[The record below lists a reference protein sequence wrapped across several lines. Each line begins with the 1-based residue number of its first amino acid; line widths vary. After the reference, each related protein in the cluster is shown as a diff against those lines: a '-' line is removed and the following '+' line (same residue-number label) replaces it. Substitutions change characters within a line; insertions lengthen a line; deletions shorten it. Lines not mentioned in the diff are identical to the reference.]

1 MTTTD
6 KTRQKLVDSMRKTK
20 AGAGSESADSSK
32 PASSAGSR
40 AKPRKTGSK
49 SKSKTSTPPARPD
62 GGDPYQVGRRV
73 WPD

>member
-1 MTTTD
+1 MTSSD

-20 AGAGSESADSSK
+20 AASGSESADSSK
-32 PASSAGSR
+32 PATSAGSR

-49 SKSKTSTPPARPD
+49 TKSKTSTTPARPN